1 MYATGSKEIVVD
13 STFSKDE
20 LNKLTETL
28 KMTISYEDATTI
40 PEGLEHLVKSV
51 SQAKLIKAIG
61 RLFNY
66 VIRTQKRSLDHL
78 QPVEIY
84 YTNQFMKIDVHSKR
98 NLELTETL
106 RTKGKD
112 RLIIM
117 AIRQNKNG
125 YGWAYV
131 KTVDGTSTYP
141 ERQS

>member
-1 MYATGSKEIVVD
+1 
-13 STFSKDE
+13 
-20 LNKLTETL
+20 
-28 KMTISYEDATTI
+28 MTISYEDATAI
-40 PEGLEHLVKSV
+40 PEGLEHLVKNV

-106 RTKGKD
+106 RTKEKQDHYYGYWIK
-112 RLIIM
+112 
-117 AIRQNKNG
+117 QNS
-125 YGWAYV
+125 YGWSYV
-131 KTVDGTSTYP
+131 KTVDGTSTYS
-141 ERQS
+141 ERKS